1 MTDLRLQL
9 ARDLRAI
16 CELHAHL
23 ADEAAHRAASKDL
36 PGGDALVML
45 GPAANLETWAWQID
59 QAETAYFA
67 GATDQWLEVYD
78 QDNDPPPVLLVLAY
92 WEDKVRDERNQ
103 PTDLRATVRRSA
115 DYLLGQLDLRSTEY
129 LGVEE
134 LATDLRNLRTRLE
147 SVLHDGIRLDR
158 GVPCMNCGTLLVKIW
173 GQATDGTDD
182 RWHCST
188 CETWSNVE
196 QYKLAVKYAARAHAK
211 GLTATDM
218 EDEYRVPAGT
228 IRVWAHRGLVKK
240 RGRDAS
246 GRQLYDVADT
256 LATRD
261 RDIEDA
267 RDVV

>member
-16 CELHAHL
+16 TDHHAQL

-59 QAETAYFA
+59 RAETAYFD
-67 GATDQWLEVYD
+67 GRTDQWLEVYD
-78 QDNDPPPVLLVLAY
+78 QDSDPPPVLLVLAY

-103 PTDLRATVRRSA
+103 PTDLRATVERAA
-115 DYLLGQLDLRSTEY
+115 DYLRGQLDY
-129 LGVEE
+129 LVDDYLAVGE
-134 LATDLRNLRTRLE
+134 LARDLSQLRHRLE
-147 SVLHDGIRLDR
+147 AVLHDGIRLDR

-173 GQATDGTDD
+173 GDATDGSDD

-188 CETWSNVE
+188 CETWSNVD
-196 QYKLAVKYAARAHAK
+196 QYMLAVKYAARAHAK

-218 EDEYRVPAGT
+218 QDEYLVPAGT
-228 IRVWAHRGLVKK
+228 VRVWAHRGDVKK

-246 GRQLYDVADT
+246 GRQLYDVQDT
-256 LATRD
+256 LDMRD
-261 RDIEDA
+261 GTESVEA
-267 RDVV
+267 V